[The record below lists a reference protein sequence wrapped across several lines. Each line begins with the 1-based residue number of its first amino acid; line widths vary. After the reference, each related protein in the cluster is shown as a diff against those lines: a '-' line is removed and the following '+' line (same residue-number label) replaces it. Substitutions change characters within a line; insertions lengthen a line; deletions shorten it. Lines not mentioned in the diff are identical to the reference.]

1 MNGIYTSL
9 LLDLD
14 DTLLDFK
21 MAEAHAIRNVLSA
34 NGLPCDDEAV
44 KTYSAVNK
52 SYWERFERGEIPKS
66 TIFAGRFE
74 TLLKILGRTGDPEA
88 LSKEYAAG
96 LSEGY
101 FTVEGAVEILDYL
114 KENGLTM
121 DF

>member
-34 NGLPCDDEAV
+34 NGFPCDNEAV

-66 TIFAGRFE
+66 AIFAG
-74 TLLKILGRTGDPEA
+74 
-88 LSKEYAAG
+88 
-96 LSEGY
+96 
-101 FTVEGAVEILDYL
+101 
-114 KENGLTM
+114 
-121 DF
+121 